1 MWGGR
6 RGGGGEE
13 GCTPLPAPT
22 TSTRPGC
29 GDHPGMASPLT
40 TESQSQSP
48 LLPDSH
54 SVCCRPA
61 GGPAPSPLQPHF
73 GFAQAAGENSCPL
86 AFGGGGFL
94 ALLLLPWDHQATVGP
109 PDPQALLDT
118 PCTVYPVPT
127 RSPCPVSSI
136 LLYIHKR
143 TFPVPAPN
151 PAPKGGQNHD
161 QSATRVK
168 LSPCDQVRLEY
179 ESSSWGTG

>member
-86 AFGGGGFL
+86 AFGGGAFWLSSSCHGTTKP
-94 ALLLLPWDHQATVGP
+94 LLGP
-109 PDPQALLDT
+109 LTLRHSWT
-118 PCTVYPVPT
+118 HPVPST
-127 RSPCPVSSI
+127 LSPHAV
-136 LLYIHKR
+136 L
-143 TFPVPAPN
+143 V
-151 PAPKGGQNHD
+151 
-161 QSATRVK
+161 QSAPFYYIFIKEPSLSQLQTLPPKVAKTMIKVPPELNCLHVTR
-168 LSPCDQVRLEY
+168 
-179 ESSSWGTG
+179 